1 MPLTPAQTKELKDQ
15 LRSQITHLPPDKK
28 AEAEAQ
34 IEQLSPEALETML
47 SQQQSGGQQIF
58 RRIANKEIP
67 SVIIQENGEAIAI
80 LEINPITKGHT
91 LIVPKKQ
98 VKNKAH
104 LTIDTKNLSKEIAQ
118 KIKDNLKP
126 KDIKIIPNEKFGE
139 IVIDILPE
147 YDQPVTLQ
155 SQRQQTE
162 EKDLKELTQKIN
174 TVVIKK
180 EPPKLIKKTIPK
192 EPPKT
197 IKRNRRIP

>member
-1 MPLTPAQTKELKDQ
+1 MPLTPTQIKELKDQ

-28 AEAEAQ
+28 AEAETQ

-47 SQQQSGGQQIF
+47 SQQQGGGQQIF

-98 VKNKAH
+98 VRNKAH

-155 SQRQQTE
+155 SQRHQAE